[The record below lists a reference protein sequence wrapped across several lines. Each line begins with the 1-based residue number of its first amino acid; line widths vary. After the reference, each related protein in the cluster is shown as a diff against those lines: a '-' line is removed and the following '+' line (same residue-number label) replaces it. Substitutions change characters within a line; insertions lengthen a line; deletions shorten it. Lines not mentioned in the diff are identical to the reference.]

1 MEKGETVV
9 LRKSMKLKMVV
20 VFIAFITVT
29 IGTLGYFTHREFSD
43 NIREETNERNLEI
56 ARNNGYWIASFIN
69 GSLGD
74 IVSVADSPEFIA
86 AVGEWNLT
94 TFETKF
100 ESLYNAYGTYYF
112 IEVLDTSKVIRHRH
126 PFNAAGITEDLSF
139 LDTVITTKTPMIMFK
154 VLPDELAPGN
164 ENGVPTIF
172 LSSPVID
179 DGEVIGVL
187 NGVLSLDF
195 IDETIQNIKVGSDG
209 YIFFVDYQGR
219 IISHPDRE
227 EIDDLDSARDL
238 EIVEEVL
245 EGGSGT
251 LTFQNDISGQREMGA
266 YVYLDELGWGI
277 CVVVPEDEA
286 MAPVR
291 DLEQA
296 IIFFT
301 IVFAVIGSAI
311 AWLFV
316 RKITRSLTELTDN
329 TNRIMTTLT
338 KTDGKRP
345 KSSKKYELPVRSR
358 DEVGELTISLNRLTR
373 ELVRS
378 YSELET
384 LVMERT
390 SSLSGMNMELTE
402 LNRKLLRADKLK
414 SEFLANMSHEL
425 RTPLNSIIGFSEV
438 LMSRSFGDLTPQQ
451 EEFLHDIHSAGRHLL
466 ELINE
471 ILDLSKIEAG
481 RMDLHI
487 QVFDIEE
494 NVREVQEIVKPLYT
508 KKGLS
513 FSVDIPNNIPKIKGD
528 VLRVKQ
534 VLYNLMSNA
543 IKFTPSYG
551 LVRVTA
557 RPVKD
562 MVRIDVIDTGI
573 GIKKSEYETIFRE
586 FTQLDMSVSREHE
599 GTGLGLPLAKKLVE
613 LHGGRIWFKS
623 VVGAGSTF
631 SFTVPAATP
640 VGPMEEIQPAP
651 EPEPEPVPEP
661 IPVPEVPK
669 EIAKPVYNFAD
680 EAAEAG
686 PVARGTVEE
695 PPALSFDK
703 PTQIR
708 RPRPT
713 GPPPKASKPRPA
725 PKAEPR
731 KPRPKAVEKP
741 VKGSKPAPKP
751 VKTMPQGPVARGGT
765 PLDQAIGRPV
775 GIPEPAPVLS
785 KPTTQ
790 RSKVLVID
798 DSEETRHLMQT
809 ILEDEGYDVIMAID
823 GESGIRKAKQLE
835 PFAIL
840 LDILLP
846 DINGWNV
853 LKRLKSMPETNEI
866 PIIIISVLENT
877 SKGISMGAIDF
888 FVKPIEKDKLLDRL
902 KKISIKPVEGPMRV
916 LVVDD
921 QPQAVK
927 LVSTILEKE
936 GYSVLKAYGGV
947 EGLDMVR
954 KERPDLVILD
964 LIMPDMS
971 GIEVLTELK
980 KDPTTRDVPV
990 MILTAKHLSR
1000 REVEEMRENVLSI
1013 TKKEDFSKDKLL
1025 KELEMY
1031 SRLAQGEEAVQ

>member
-1 MEKGETVV
+1 MTVGLVEKGEKVV

-29 IGTLGYFTHREFSD
+29 IGTLGYFSHREFSE

-56 ARNNGYWIASFIN
+56 ARNNAYWISSFIN

-74 IVSVADSPEFIA
+74 IVSVADSVEFENA
-86 AVGEWNLT
+86 LQNWNES
-94 TFETKF
+94 FIESKF
-100 ESLYNAYGTYYF
+100 ASMHAAYGNYYF
-112 IEVLDTSKVIRHRH
+112 IEVLDIDRTILYRY
-126 PFNAAGITEDLSF
+126 PYNAAGITEGLSF
-139 LDTVITTKTPMIMFK
+139 LNTVINEKSPMIMFN
-154 VLPDELAPGN
+154 VLPDELAPEN
-164 ENGVPTIF
+164 VNGVPTIF
-172 LSSPVID
+172 LSVPVMV
-179 DGEVIGVL
+179 DGEVIGIL

-195 IDETIQNIKVGSDG
+195 IDQTIRNIKVGSDG
-209 YIFFVDYQGR
+209 YIFFVDYSGR
-219 IISHPDRE
+219 IISHPDRDD
-227 EIDDLDSARDL
+227 IDDLDDSRGL
-238 EIVEEVL
+238 KIVERVL
-245 EGGSGT
+245 DGGSGSV
-251 LTFQNDISGQREMGA
+251 TFYNDISGQQEMGA
-266 YVYLDELGWGI
+266 YVYLDDLGWGI
-277 CVVVPEDEA
+277 CVVVPEEEA

-296 IIFFT
+296 LIFFM
-301 IVFAVIGSAI
+301 IVFVVIGSVI

-316 RKITRSLTELTDN
+316 RKITRSLTELTDY
-329 TNRIMTTLT
+329 TNRIMTTL
-338 KTDGKRP
+338 KRTSGRRL
-345 KSSKKYELPVRSR
+345 KSSKKYQLPVRSR
-358 DEVGELTISLNRLTR
+358 DEVGELTLSLNRLTK
-373 ELVRS
+373 ELVHS
-378 YSELET
+378 YSEMEN
-384 LVMERT
+384 LVIERT
-390 SSLSGMNMELTE
+390 GSLQGMNMELTE

-481 RMDLHI
+481 RMDLHV
-487 QVFDIEE
+487 QVFDMEE

-534 VLYNLMSNA
+534 ILYNLMSNA

-573 GIKKSEYETIFRE
+573 GIKKNEYETIFRE

-640 VGPMEEIQPAP
+640 AGPIEETETVPVPEAP
-651 EPEPEPVPEP
+651 EPEP

-669 EIAKPVYNFAD
+669 EIAKPVYNFTD
-680 EAAEAG
+680 EAAATEPATAAVG
-686 PVARGTVEE
+686 RG
-695 PPALSFDK
+695 PPAGTRG
-703 PTQIR
+703 PPAVRR
-708 RPRPT
+708 RPRPLEM
-713 GPPPKASKPRPA
+713 PKPSPRPR
-725 PKAEPR
+725 AETRPVA
-731 KPRPKAVEKP
+731 KPITEAVPGPIVRPETA
-741 VKGSKPAPKP
+741 KPA
-751 VKTMPQGPVARGGT
+751 R
-765 PLDQAIGRPV
+765 R
-775 GIPEPAPVLS
+775 
-785 KPTTQ
+785 PTTHG
-790 RSKVLVID
+790 SKVLVID
-798 DSEETRHLMQT
+798 DSEETRQLMEK
-809 ILEDEGYDVIMAID
+809 ILQDEGYNVITAID

-853 LKRLKSMPETNEI
+853 LKRLKSMPETVDI
-866 PIIIISVLENT
+866 PIIIISVLENS

-888 FVKPIEKDKLLDRL
+888 FVKPIEKEKLLDRL
-902 KKISIKPVEGPMRV
+902 RKISIKPVEGPMRV

-927 LVSTILEKE
+927 LVSTILTGE
-936 GYSVLKAYGGV
+936 GYEVLKAYGGI

-954 KERPDLVILD
+954 SEKPDLVILD

-980 KDPTTRDVPV
+980 KDPTTRNVPV

-1031 SRLAQGEEAVQ
+1031 SRLAQGEEAAQ

>member
-1 MEKGETVV
+1 MTVGLVEKGEKVV

-29 IGTLGYFTHREFSD
+29 IGTLGYFAHREFSE

-56 ARNNGYWIASFIN
+56 ARNNGYWVSSFIN

-74 IVSVADSPEFIA
+74 IVSVADSVEFVNA
-86 AVGEWNLT
+86 LQNRDM
-94 TFETKF
+94 TFIESKF
-100 ESLYNAYGTYYF
+100 ASMHAAYGNYYF
-112 IEVLDTSKVIRHRH
+112 IEVLDLDRTILHRY
-126 PFNAAGITEDLSF
+126 PYNAAGINEGLSF
-139 LDTVITTKTPMIMFK
+139 LNTVINEKSPMIMFT

-164 ENGVPTIF
+164 VNGVPTIF
-172 LSSPVID
+172 LSAPVMV

-195 IDETIQNIKVGSDG
+195 IDRTIRNIKVGSDG
-209 YIFFVDYQGR
+209 YIFFVDYSGR
-219 IISHPDRE
+219 IISHPDRDD
-227 EIDDLDSARDL
+227 IDDLDDARDL
-238 EIVEEVL
+238 EIVERVL
-245 EGGSGT
+245 EGGSGSV
-251 LTFQNDISGQREMGA
+251 TFYNDISGQQEMGA
-266 YVYLDELGWGI
+266 YVYLDDLGWGI
-277 CVVVPEDEA
+277 CVVVPEEEA

-296 IIFFT
+296 LIFFMM
-301 IVFAVIGSAI
+301 VFVVIGSII

-316 RKITRSLTELTDN
+316 RKITRSLTELTDY
-329 TNRIMTTLT
+329 TNRIMTTL
-338 KTDGKRP
+338 KRTSGRRL
-345 KSSKKYELPVRSR
+345 KSSKKYQLPVRSR
-358 DEVGELTISLNRLTR
+358 DEVGELTLSLNRLTK
-373 ELVRS
+373 ELVDS
-378 YSELET
+378 YSEMES
-384 LVMERT
+384 LVIERT
-390 SSLSGMNMELTE
+390 GSLQGMNMELTE

-487 QVFDIEE
+487 QVFDMEE

-534 VLYNLMSNA
+534 ILYNLMSNA

-573 GIKKSEYETIFRE
+573 GIKKNEYETIFRE

-640 VGPMEEIQPAP
+640 VGPIVETEPVP
-651 EPEPEPVPEP
+651 EPEAPRPEP
-661 IPVPEVPK
+661 IPVPVMPK

-680 EAAEAG
+680 EAAATEPAVAAVG
-686 PVARGTVEE
+686 PE
-695 PPALSFDK
+695 PPAITYG
-703 PTQIR
+703 PPPAVRR
-708 RPRPT
+708 RPRPVEGAKPSPRSRT
-713 GPPPKASKPRPA
+713 EPRPVRPRSVSKPITEAVPGPIVTPTPA
-725 PKAEPR
+725 R
-731 KPRPKAVEKP
+731 R
-741 VKGSKPAPKP
+741 
-751 VKTMPQGPVARGGT
+751 
-765 PLDQAIGRPV
+765 
-775 GIPEPAPVLS
+775 
-785 KPTTQ
+785 PTTHG
-790 RSKVLVID
+790 SKVLVID
-798 DSEETRHLMQT
+798 DSEETRQLMEK
-809 ILEDEGYDVIMAID
+809 ILQDEGYNVITAID

-853 LKRLKSMPETNEI
+853 LKRLKSMPETVDI
-866 PIIIISVLENT
+866 PIIIISVLENS

-888 FVKPIEKDKLLDRL
+888 FVKPIEKEKLLDRL
-902 KKISIKPVEGPMRV
+902 RKISIKPVEGPMRV

-927 LVSTILEKE
+927 LVSTILTGE
-936 GYSVLKAYGGV
+936 GYEVLKAYGGI

-954 KERPDLVILD
+954 SEKPDLVILD

-980 KDPTTRDVPV
+980 KDPTTRNVPV

-1031 SRLAQGEEAVQ
+1031 SRLAQGEEAAQ